1 MRVVI
6 IIVCFFL
13 ISSSL
18 VNAQDFLHGTIVDA
32 VTNVPVEGAT
42 VAFRSGEAVK
52 SNRDGSFA
60 LPCTKNIAL
69 TISHVGYRPQTVVV
83 ANCAETI
90 RIELAA
96 MSQLLNEVEIT
107 AIAGKNKSILY
118 QPVSITKLSSTE
130 IRRGQGIFLD
140 DAINTN
146 VPGVTMQRRGVASG
160 QSFNIRGYG
169 NGSGGTGRINSNF
182 DGQGYKVYL
191 NGIPVTDAEGIT
203 VMDDIDFGSIGAVEV
218 TKGPAGTLY
227 GLAAAG
233 VVNMSTLKPE
243 KGKTS
248 AGQELL
254 LGGYGLQRFT
264 TRFQTAGE
272 RSSLLLSYGHQ
283 RTDGYTQHNVSRKD
297 FLSLAGSFAPD
308 EKQSINYY
316 FGYSNSYD
324 ERSGELTI
332 AQYNAKDYSGNIEYI
347 KRNGHSEW
355 NSFRAGI
362 GHSYAFSKNVSLQA
376 SVFGSGVTSNA
387 SSAAGWTDKL
397 PVNYGFR
404 ALLSTTV
411 LNKNGITISGIT
423 GAEGQRQVAQT
434 TGYSM
439 IDPQG
444 SAHVWK
450 LGDPYFIIGSTTAGS
465 NGITSDKYTLSATTS
480 VFTEWSLQLP
490 KDFSLTAGIGISR
503 MRIDLKDR
511 FYVAANTKPTEF
523 DTAYKNMVSPHIA
536 INKVF
541 SKAVSVYVAYS
552 RGYKAPVS
560 SYFFIPFGA
569 AAPGTTG
576 LINQQLKPEVGNQFE
591 IGSKGALAGSR
602 LNYQLAFFRAVF
614 SDKMTAVNVLNAAGT
629 STLYTYVTNGGSQV
643 DQGMEASLRFQ
654 LIKSN
659 NAFVTGLTP
668 FFNLA
673 LSDFT
678 YSNYSFHY
686 KGVVLKDSV
695 VNYDG
700 KAVAGVAKL
709 ATSMGFDLDTKP
721 GIYANAAWLYKDGF
735 PISSDGINR
744 TTSYN
749 LLNAKL
755 GFRSRLSAHF
765 DLDVFAGI
773 NNITGTQY
781 PMMVFINQLP
791 DAYLAAPLKTDFF
804 AGLNL
809 KYNF

>member
-6 IIVCFFL
+6 ITVFFFIVSSNL
-13 ISSSL
+13 I
-18 VNAQDFLHGTIVDA
+18 NAQDLLRGIIVEA
-32 VTNVPVEGAT
+32 ATNSPVEGAT
-42 VAFRSGEAVK
+42 VSLPGREAVK
-52 SNRDGSFA
+52 SARNGSFT
-60 LPCTKNIAL
+60 LPCTKNTVL
-69 TISHVGYRPQTVVV
+69 TITHIGYKSQTIVVTG
-83 ANCAETI
+83 CAETV
-90 RIELAA
+90 RIELTTIG
-96 MSQLLNEVEIT
+96 QLLNEVEIT
-107 AIAGKNKSILY
+107 AIAGRNKSILY

-130 IRRGQGIFLD
+130 LRRGQGVFLD

-146 VPGVTMQRRGVASG
+146 VPGVTMQRRGVLSG
-160 QSFNIRGYG
+160 QQFNIRGYG

-203 VMDDIDFGSIGAVEV
+203 TMDDIDFGSVGTVEV

-227 GLAAAG
+227 GLAVAG
-233 VVNMSTLKPE
+233 VVNMNTIQPP

-248 AGQELL
+248 VAQEVL

-283 RTDGYTQHNVSRKD
+283 RTDGYTQHNSSKKD
-297 FLSLAGSFAPD
+297 FLSLAGTFSPD

-316 FGYSNSYD
+316 FGYTNSYD

-332 AQYNAKDYSGNIEYI
+332 AQYNNKDYSGNIEYI
-347 KRNGHSEW
+347 KRNGHSEL
-355 NSFRAGI
+355 NSFRAGV

-376 SVFGSGVTSNA
+376 SVFGSGITSNA
-387 SSAAGWTDKL
+387 SSAAGWTDKD

-404 ALLSTTV
+404 AVLSTTV
-411 LNKNGITISGIT
+411 LNKNGFVLSGIT

-434 TGYSM
+434 IGYSM

-444 SAHVWK
+444 SAHAWK
-450 LGDPYFIIGSTTAGS
+450 LGDPYFVIGSTTAGA
-465 NGITSDKYTLSATTS
+465 NGITANKYTMSATS
-480 VFTEWSLQLP
+480 SFFTEWTLQLP
-490 KDFSLTAGIGISR
+490 HEFSVTAGIGISR

-523 DTAYKNMVSPHIA
+523 DTSYKNMVSPHFA

-541 SKAVSVYVAYS
+541 SKSVSAYFAYS

-560 SYFFIPFGA
+560 SYFFIPFVT

-576 LINQQLKPEVGNQFE
+576 VINQQLKPENGNQFE
-591 IGSKGALAGSR
+591 LGTKGALAGGRAS
-602 LNYQLAFFRAVF
+602 YQLALFRADF
-614 SDKMTAVNVLNAAGT
+614 SNKMTAVNVLNTAGT

-643 DQGMEASLRFQ
+643 NQGIEASLRYQ
-654 LIKSN
+654 LIKSDKG
-659 NAFVTGLTP
+659 FVSGFTP
-668 FFNLA
+668 FVNLA
-673 LSDFT
+673 WSDFK
-678 YSNYSFHY
+678 YSDYSFRY

-700 KAVAGVAKL
+700 KAVAGVAKF
-709 ATSMGFDLDTKP
+709 AGSAGFDLETRI
-721 GIYANAAWLYKDGF
+721 GLYANMSWLYKDGF
-735 PISSDGINR
+735 PISSDGLNR
-744 TTSYN
+744 TTSYH

-755 GFRSRLSAHF
+755 GFRSKLSAHF
-765 DLDVFAGI
+765 DLDVFAGL

-781 PMMVFINQLP
+781 PMMVFVNQLP

-804 AGLNL
+804 GGVNL